1 MLPPGSTETSRPR
14 FRGRARANLSKFT
27 PCNPYRRENVG
38 SLTRDSLHFGQE
50 GTGREGGGK
59 GEQKSIKFDLTAAT
73 PDGRSLET
81 REAKSER
88 VNGLVNPRCKCTRRR
103 PKISSLLTTNVVSEV
118 CYGRT
123 NLILFL
129 SLCPSKGHVFLR
141 ISLLLLP
148 PSPSLARF
156 RTPRKTRLVVSANQT
171 PVIRQGMDSNC
182 LN

>member
-1 MLPPGSTETSRPR
+1 MLPPGRTETSRPR
-14 FRGRARANLSKFT
+14 SRGRASLSKFT

-59 GEQKSIKFDLTAAT
+59 VEQKSIKFDLTAAA

-103 PKISSLLTTNVVSEV
+103 PKISSLLTANVVSEG

-123 NLILFL
+123 NLILLL

-148 PSPSLARF
+148 LPSPSLASAHLHRSACCLSA
-156 RTPRKTRLVVSANQT
+156 RLLLSPVVGAGVES
-171 PVIRQGMDSNC
+171 
-182 LN
+182 